1 MSTGFEGRRGT
12 PRPYLYLMAFDHR
25 ESFQEGLFG
34 IQGTPSAEQAARIG
48 HSKAIAFDGL
58 RRAIAA
64 GVPREHAALLVDER
78 FGAEVA
84 RQAKAEGVQLAMPAE
99 KSGQA
104 EFEFEYGDDFAEH
117 IEAFDPDFTKVLV
130 RYNPEGQTDLN
141 RRQLSK
147 LRRLSDWLH
156 EHGRSFLFE
165 LLVPPEQA
173 QMERAG
179 GSRDR
184 YDREIRPG
192 LVVRVIAEAQA
203 ARVEPD
209 IWKIEG
215 LDRRE
220 DCVRVVQAARAGG
233 RDRVACIVL
242 GRGASEERVAEWLR
256 QAAGVEGFKGFAI
269 GRTIWWD
276 ALARW
281 LAGDLDPGDTA
292 EQIAANYRRMVG
304 VYQAAAAAS
313 PVR

>member
-1 MSTGFEGRRGT
+1 MSTGFEGR
-12 PRPYLYLMAFDHR
+12 LYLLAFDHR

-34 IQGTPSAEQAARIG
+34 IHGTPSADQAARIRQ
-48 HSKAIAFDGL
+48 SKEIAFDGL
-58 RRAIAA
+58 RRATGTGI
-64 GVPREHAALLVDER
+64 PREHAGLLVDER
-78 FGAEVA
+78 HGAAVA
-84 RQAKAEGVQLAMPAE
+84 RKAKAEGFRLAMPVE
-99 KSGQA
+99 RSGQA
-104 EFEFEYGDDFAEH
+104 EFEFEYGEDFASH
-117 IEAFDPDFTKVLV
+117 VEAFDPDFAKVLV
-130 RYNPEGQTDLN
+130 RYNPDGQADLN
-141 RRQLSK
+141 RRQLSR
-147 LRRLSDWLH
+147 LRKLSDWLH

-173 QMERAG
+173 QMEAVG

-184 YDREIRPG
+184 YDREVRPD
-192 LVVRVIAEAQA
+192 LVVRTIAEAQTA
-203 ARVEPD
+203 GVEPD

-220 DCVRVVQAARAGG
+220 DCLRVVQAARAGG

-276 ALARW
+276 ALAKW
-281 LAGDLDPGDTA
+281 LAGDLDPGDSA
-292 EQIAANYRRMVG
+292 ELIAANYRRMVG
-304 VYQAAAAAS
+304 VYQAAAAGA

>member
-1 MSTGFEGRRGT
+1 MSRGFEGR
-12 PRPYLYLMAFDHR
+12 LYLLAFDHR

-34 IQGTPSAEQAARIG
+34 IHGTPSVDQAARIG
-48 HSKAIAFDGL
+48 HSKEIAFEGL
-58 RRAIAA
+58 RRAAAA
-64 GVPREHAALLVDER
+64 GVPREHAGLLVDER

-84 RQAKAEGVQLAMPAE
+84 RRAKAEGVRLAMPAE

-104 EFEFEYGDDFAEH
+104 EFEFEYGEEFAAH

-130 RYNPEGQTDLN
+130 RYNPEGQADLN
-141 RRQLSK
+141 RRQLSR

-165 LLVPPEQA
+165 LLVPPEHA
-173 QMERAG
+173 QMERVG
-179 GSRDR
+179 GIRDR
-184 YDREIRPG
+184 YDRGIRPD
-192 LVVRVIAEAQA
+192 LVVRTIAEAQTA
-203 ARVEPD
+203 GVEPD

-220 DCVRVVQAARAGG
+220 DCLRVVQAARAGG

-242 GRGASEERVAEWLR
+242 GRGASVERVAEWLR
-256 QAAGVEGFKGFAI
+256 QAAGVDGFQGFAI

-281 LAGDLDPGDTA
+281 LAGELDPGDTA
-292 EQIAANYRRMVG
+292 EQIAANYRRMVD
-304 VYQAAAAAS
+304 VYQAAAAS